1 MPIQRA
7 YHNDHL
13 IVSISGRF
21 DARFIQDKREN
32 LDLLLGEVKDVILF
46 DLSNADFIDSS
57 GIGFLVYMYKRIKPK
72 KQDMAILGANGQPKD
87 IIEML
92 RINRMISCVTT
103 MAAYSDKVNKKSGLE
118 RLGLKRNSRS
128 RFTLKRS
135 VSKSPNHV

>member
-1 MPIQRA
+1 
-7 YHNDHL
+7 
-13 IVSISGRF
+13 
-21 DARFIQDKREN
+21 
-32 LDLLLGEVKDVILF
+32 
-46 DLSNADFIDSS
+46 
-57 GIGFLVYMYKRIKPK
+57 
-72 KQDMAILGANGQPKD
+72 MAILGANGQPKD